1 MGGYFREERYWGELI
16 MIWISKMK
24 VETFLT
30 WKDQK
35 MKVRFMWIDFLQTRK
50 NKMNTKNSCSC
61 CPPDSNQVFN
71 DNIFSKAKVPN
82 KTKIKTASRILK
94 KLSFKVLGTVSEE
107 QAMIDVRNRDQ
118 KVEYIPVST
127 VNSGWL
133 EDHNNVMKL
142 RNSSSKLYLVLA

>member
-1 MGGYFREERYWGELI
+1 
-16 MIWISKMK
+16 
-24 VETFLT
+24 
-30 WKDQK
+30 
-35 MKVRFMWIDFLQTRK
+35 
-50 NKMNTKNSCSC
+50 MNTKNSCSC
-61 CPPDSNQVFN
+61 CPPDSNQAFN
-71 DNIFSKAKVPN
+71 DNIYSKAKVPN

-107 QAMIDVRNRDQ
+107 QAIIDVRNRDQ

-142 RNSSSKLYLVLA
+142 RNSSLKLYLVLS

>member
-1 MGGYFREERYWGELI
+1 
-16 MIWISKMK
+16 
-24 VETFLT
+24 
-30 WKDQK
+30 
-35 MKVRFMWIDFLQTRK
+35 
-50 NKMNTKNSCSC
+50 MNTKNSCSC
-61 CPPDSNQVFN
+61 CPLDSNQVFN

>member
-1 MGGYFREERYWGELI
+1 
-16 MIWISKMK
+16 
-24 VETFLT
+24 
-30 WKDQK
+30 
-35 MKVRFMWIDFLQTRK
+35 
-50 NKMNTKNSCSC
+50 MNIKSSCSC

-71 DNIFSKAKVPN
+71 DNIYSKAKVPN

-94 KLSFKVLGTVSEE
+94 KLSFKVLGTVSAE
-107 QAMIDVRNRDQ
+107 QAMIDSRNRDQ

-133 EDHNNVMKL
+133 ENHNNVVNL

>member
-1 MGGYFREERYWGELI
+1 
-16 MIWISKMK
+16 MK

-35 MKVRFMWIDFLQTRK
+35 MKVRLMGIYFLQKK

-61 CPPDSNQVFN
+61 CPPDSNQAFN
-71 DNIFSKAKVPN
+71 DNIYSKAKVPN

-107 QAMIDVRNRDQ
+107 QAIIDVGNRDQ
-118 KVEYIPVST
+118 KVEYIPVSI

-133 EDHNNVMKL
+133 DDHNNVMKL
-142 RNSSSKLYLVLA
+142 RNSGSKLYLVLA